1 MPNLIRNDYAFG
13 AVTKALDGLSLRSKA
28 ITNNVANIDTPGFKS
43 AEVTFEQELQ
53 AAVLRPVADD
63 FQMVVT
69 DGAHMPDG
77 ALRQDVG
84 LVQAKSQVQ
93 DGSAYRNDGNNVDV
107 DREMVRLAET
117 QLQFSAATTFTN
129 LKFAQLRQAIY
140 EGRR

>member
-1 MPNLIRNDYAFG
+1 MPNLIRSDYAFG
-13 AVTKALDGLSLRSKA
+13 AITKALDGLSLRSKA

-63 FQMVVT
+63 FQMLIT
-69 DGAHMPDG
+69 DGAHMPG
-77 ALRQDVG
+77 GRLRQDVG

-93 DGSAYRNDGNNVDV
+93 DGLTFRNDGNNVDI

-129 LKFAQLRQAIY
+129 LKFAHLRQAIY

>member
-69 DGAHMPDG
+69 DGAHMPGG

-84 LVQAKSQVQ
+84 LVQ

>member
-1 MPNLIRNDYAFG
+1 MLF
-13 AVTKALDGLSLRSKA
+13 RS

-69 DGAHMPDG
+69 DGAHMSGG

-93 DGSAYRNDGNNVDV
+93 DGLKYRNDGNNVDV

-140 EGRR
+140 EGKR